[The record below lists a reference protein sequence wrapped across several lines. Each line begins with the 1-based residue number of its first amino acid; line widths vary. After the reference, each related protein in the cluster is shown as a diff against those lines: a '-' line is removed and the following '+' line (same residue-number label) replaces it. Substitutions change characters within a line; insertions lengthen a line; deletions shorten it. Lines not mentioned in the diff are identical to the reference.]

1 MPKTQPPVDTVF
13 FDVAGTLFGVRGS
26 VGAIYGQYAEQF
38 GFQDGADESVQRQ
51 IEASFVI
58 SIRETPPLAFPGEM
72 ADSIEEL
79 EKKWWKSLVRDT
91 FTRIG
96 AFPRLDEFFET
107 VYQVFRTSE
116 AWQLEENCREI
127 LADLM
132 SRKLK
137 LGVISNFDSRLFDLL
152 REFEIEDYF
161 DAVIISSHAPA
172 AKPSPLIFQ
181 YALRAIGSQ
190 AEGSIHVG
198 DSTRGD
204 YEAARS
210 AGLSALLYDPEDRHA
225 DWPDERRIRSL
236 TEVSSFLV

>member
-1 MPKTQPPVDTVF
+1 MPMTQPSVDTVF
-13 FDVAGTLFGVRGS
+13 FDAAGTLIGVRGS
-26 VGAIYGQYAEQF
+26 VGEIYGQYAERF
-38 GFQDGADESVQRQ
+38 GFHHGGDESVQRQ
-51 IEASFVI
+51 IEKSFGI
-58 SIRETPPLAFPGEM
+58 SIRETSPLAFPGEM
-72 ADSIEEL
+72 KDSIEEL
-79 EKKWWKSLVRDT
+79 EKQWWQRLVRDT

-96 AFPRLDEFFET
+96 SFPRIDEFFET

-127 LADLM
+127 LADLV

-152 REFEIEDYF
+152 RDFGIEDCF

-172 AKPSPLIFQ
+172 AKPDPLIFQ
-181 YALRAIGSQ
+181 YALRQIGSQ
-190 AEGSIHVG
+190 AESSIHVG
-198 DSTRGD
+198 DSLRGD

-225 DWPDERRIRSL
+225 DRPDERRIRSL
-236 TEVSSFLV
+236 AEVSSFLV